1 MTTSQRQTSQWP
13 YVTVC
18 SEKEYTDSDVSIYL
32 GPRRV
37 HNSVHVPLQKGLHIA
52 EFSAMALNGQKNLLV
67 TVHEISNMDPLNCHL
82 ETVKVVNCRLTMSR
96 YDHASLDISI
106 DIFHSKF

>member
-18 SEKEYTDSDVSIYL
+18 SEKEHTDSDVSIYL

-37 HNSVHVPLQKGLHIA
+37 HNSVHVPLKTGLHIA
-52 EFSAMALNGQKNLLV
+52 EFSAMALNEQEITLV
-67 TVHEISNMDPLNCHL
+67 TFHDTCIQHRSIEV
-82 ETVKVVNCRLTMSR
+82 
-96 YDHASLDISI
+96 SLGDG
-106 DIFHSKF
+106 